1 MRPLQSILILIL
13 FTCPS
18 NGIARGLKGTKG
30 KGKGKGKGKKG
41 EPKKGTK
48 KKGR

>member
-1 MRPLQSILILIL
+1 MKCFRLIFL
-13 FTCPS
+13 FLLALPS
-18 NGIARGLKGTKG
+18 ESIARGLKGT
-30 KGKGKGKGKKG
+30 KGKGKKG

>member
-1 MRPLQSILILIL
+1 MRPLLSILIFIFVTSPL
-13 FTCPS
+13 S
-18 NGIARGLKGTKG
+18 GIARGLKGT
-30 KGKGKGKGKKG
+30 KGKGKGKKG